1 MSNLS
6 IDLET
11 IGHFLGFFAP
21 PNHPFDWRILKN
33 QGGGQ
38 KLRGTLDE
46 VRDTL
51 DFSSQQRDQIF
62 FMPNESDGQGQS
74 AHNIVRVR
82 AVFADLDGVPVEN
95 LDRFDLQPHIL
106 VETSPS
112 KFHAYW
118 LATEVPLDRFTGLQ
132 KRLAHLISS
141 DPVVCDLPRI
151 MRVPGTFHCKGAPF
165 QSRLIQVN
173 EGPRYT
179 LEQIESNLPATHIT
193 PADYQPYE
201 KIRNISL

>member
-46 VRDTL
+46 VTDIL
-51 DFSSQQRDQIF
+51 NFSSQQRDQIF

-74 AHNIVRVR
+74 A
-82 AVFADLDGVPVEN
+82 A
-95 LDRFDLQPHIL
+95 
-106 VETSPS
+106 TS
-112 KFHAYW
+112 
-118 LATEVPLDRFTGLQ
+118 
-132 KRLAHLISS
+132 
-141 DPVVCDLPRI
+141 
-151 MRVPGTFHCKGAPF
+151 
-165 QSRLIQVN
+165 
-173 EGPRYT
+173 
-179 LEQIESNLPATHIT
+179 LE
-193 PADYQPYE
+193 
-201 KIRNISL
+201 